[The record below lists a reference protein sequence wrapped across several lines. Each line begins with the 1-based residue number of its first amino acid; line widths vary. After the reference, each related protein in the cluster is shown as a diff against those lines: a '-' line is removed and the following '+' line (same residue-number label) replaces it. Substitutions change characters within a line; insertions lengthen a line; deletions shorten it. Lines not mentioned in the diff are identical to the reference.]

1 MYTLRKNANSVKD
14 GYYRSLASTKKYI
27 KDVRIG
33 GVGIKRKSQKIE
45 GRFEQRSKTRIQGRK
60 RRNTLKVHIEYPKKQ
75 IPPKHTSNT
84 NKTFKNPNN
93 KTKLITKNLNKAQIN
108 FANQF
113 NSPGVLACTTDMIP
127 LISIGHKK
135 RFYIASI
142 SKLFVLCTFWE
153 INKNLKFILGDFV

>member
-27 KDVRIG
+27 KDVRMG
-33 GVGIKRKSQKIE
+33 GKRKSQKIK
-45 GRFEQRSKTRIQGRK
+45 GRLEQRSKTRIQGRN
-60 RRNTLKVHIEYPKKQ
+60 RRNTLKVHIENPKKL
-75 IPPKHTSNT
+75 IASKHTINA
-84 NKTFKNPNN
+84 NKTAKNPYK
-93 KTKLITKNLNKAQIN
+93 KTKLITKTSNKAQIN

-127 LISIGHKK
+127 LISIGQKK

-142 SKLFVLCTFWE
+142 AKLFVLCTFWE